1 MGKGF
6 CSLVPIPERTPR
18 YHTVI
23 LSHLLPAQSPIRA
36 LSDVSGN
43 KPCHGRGK
51 NERGGI
57 FLVRHINLSKPIN
70 RIDRGR

>member
-6 CSLVPIPERTPR
+6 RSLVPIPKMTSR

-23 LSHLLPAQSPIRA
+23 LSRLLHVQSPIRA
-36 LSDVSGN
+36 LSDVSDN
-43 KPCHGRGK
+43 KPCHGKGK